1 MYINRIKKFVIG
13 TISVMVIYCIVMYL
27 NNIGVQ
33 EILYGMV
40 LAVFSFLVL
49 ILIDYSDYRRKYR
62 ELCKIEGRLRVGS
75 NQLPEAQDAIEKK
88 YSDIIEELSIRM
100 MEEINAQTLNN
111 KDMQEYYSIWV
122 HQIKTPISALKLLL
136 QDMDNDTRE
145 EERVLFEIEE
155 YVEMALSYMRIKS
168 DSTDYV
174 LVRQEVDGI
183 IRDTIRKYTKIF
195 IHRKIKLKYDGI
207 DERAVTDRKWLGFVI
222 GQILSNALKYTKPGG
237 SVYIYME
244 GKSLVIEDT
253 GIGIAKEDIPR
264 VFEKGYTGYNG
275 HEHKHSSG
283 IGLYLCKVILTRLSH
298 DISIESEPGV
308 GTKVK
313 VDLVTDG
320 EEI

>member
-1 MYINRIKKFVIG
+1 MYINRIKKFIIG
-13 TISVMVIYCIVMYL
+13 TLVVMVICCLVMYL
-27 NNIGVQ
+27 NNIRVQ

-40 LAVFSFLVL
+40 LAVFSFFVL
-49 ILIDYSDYRRKYR
+49 ILIDYSDYRRKYC
-62 ELCKIEGRLRVGS
+62 ELCKIEDRIRVGT

-100 MEEINAQTLNN
+100 MEEINAQTINN

-174 LVRQEVDGI
+174 LVSQELDGI
-183 IRDTIRKYTKIF
+183 IRDTIRKYIKIF
-195 IHRKIKLKYDGI
+195 VHRKIKLKYDGI
-207 DERAVTDRKWLGFVI
+207 DVKVVTDRKWLGFVI

-237 SVYIYME
+237 SVNIYME
-244 GKSLVIEDT
+244 GDRLVIEDT

-275 HEHKHSSG
+275 HEHRHSSG

-313 VDLVTDG
+313 VGLLTDG
-320 EEI
+320 EVM